1 MDEGDIEAL
10 LEQARNYRRLG
21 NAMYDRHTRLALLEL
36 AFEYEERARIAR
48 DSLGQGA
55 EVSPASDPAVP
66 PVQDLNRAD
75 EGPKTD
81 RCAG

>member
-48 DSLGQGA
+48 DSQERAAGGSA
-55 EVSPASDPAVP
+55 ATVPAVP
-66 PVQDLNRAD
+66 PVQDLNKGE

>member
-1 MDEGDIEAL
+1 MEEGDIEAL

-36 AFEYEERARIAR
+36 AFEYEERARLAR
-48 DSLGQGA
+48 CASEHAPGDTQMPD
-55 EVSPASDPAVP
+55 SPAR
-66 PVQDLNRAD
+66 PVQDVNSGE

>member
-1 MDEGDIEAL
+1 MDEVQAL

-36 AFEYEERARIAR
+36 AFEYEERARLAR
-48 DSLGQGA
+48 RPADGA
-55 EVSPASDPAVP
+55 PGEVQAVESSVP
-66 PVQDLNRAD
+66 PVQDLNRGD